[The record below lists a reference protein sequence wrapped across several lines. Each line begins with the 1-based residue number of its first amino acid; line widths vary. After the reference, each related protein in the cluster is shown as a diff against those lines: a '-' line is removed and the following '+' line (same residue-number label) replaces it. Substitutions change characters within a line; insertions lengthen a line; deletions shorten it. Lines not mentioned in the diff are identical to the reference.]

1 MLPALL
7 ALLCLPALGASAQ
20 PRPKLIIGESLPD
33 LALPRLEGGKLALR
47 GLRGQP
53 VAISFFSRYCEPCR
67 RELPTLQRVLARL
80 NRELPA
86 KRQVLGVVIS
96 LDSADETRAQA
107 RLAPS
112 MRWLLDPDGH
122 ARAQFDP
129 RTFPCTFLADATS
142 RVRHINRGF
151 GCAACSAGRR
161 DQKPQAADPPAFT
174 RPETYSQR

>member
-151 GCAACSAGRR
+151 GSGYEARVERWLRGLLGGPPGSEAPGR
-161 DQKPQAADPPAFT
+161 
-174 RPETYSQR
+174 